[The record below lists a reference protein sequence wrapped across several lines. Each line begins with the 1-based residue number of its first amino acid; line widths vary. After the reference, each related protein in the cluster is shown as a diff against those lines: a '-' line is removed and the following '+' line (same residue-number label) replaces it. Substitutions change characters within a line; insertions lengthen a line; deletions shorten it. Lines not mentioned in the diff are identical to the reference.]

1 MTRTE
6 LIDQLAQR
14 FPQLVIKVCEIA
26 VKELLDSIGN
36 ALISGHRVEIRGFG
50 SFDLNYR
57 PPRQG
62 RNPKTGEAVAV
73 PAKRAPHFKASKTL
87 RERFGQSVGVRP

>member
-14 FPQLVIKVCEIA
+14 FPQLVIKDCEIA

-73 PAKRAPHFKASKTL
+73 PAKRAPLFKASKTL
-87 RERFGQSVGVRP
+87 RERIGQSVGVRP